1 MNVLSFNW
9 NEPMYLHQQP
19 QLKPTTSIVMSLCTN
34 FLYTILY
41 TQHYSLLLCHLWMQ
55 SLQMMCWWALN
66 PNGNEFKHHLARAP
80 DFLWLAE
87 DGMKSQSFGSQLWD
101 CVLATQAIMATG
113 MVEEYGDSLKKAHFY
128 IKESQVFPLQ

>member
-1 MNVLSFNW
+1 
-9 NEPMYLHQQP
+9 
-19 QLKPTTSIVMSLCTN
+19 
-34 FLYTILY
+34 
-41 TQHYSLLLCHLWMQ
+41 
-55 SLQMMCWWALN
+55 MMCWWALN
-66 PNGNEFKHHLARAP
+66 PNGNEFKHHLARVP

-128 IKESQVFPLQ
+128 IKESQVFSIQQL